1 MLPPTSLG
9 LEQFPVDAPLT
20 VSPAG
25 YSPAGSLNEAIRI
38 GAQYQPP
45 IGRENDGGRAQPVR
59 ADNVRR
65 GEGDVWRGSGQEAQ
79 ARHGFGG
86 VRVEYIPAS
95 TRALFPGQGDECG
108 FYGTILLDL
117 ADPIR
122 RIVLRPRRQCGCP
135 CSVGSFGRR
144 VLPRLR
150 GIRKRDAG
158 IIGRRINSSDCV
170 GRAVIGPSSS
180 VERRRHEIRKSVSAV
195 DGGGPA

>member
-122 RIVLRPRRQCGCP
+122 RIVLRPRRAVWLPMQRRELRAARLAATARDQEKRCWYYRATDKQ
-135 CSVGSFGRR
+135 FG
-144 VLPRLR
+144 LR
-150 GIRKRDAG
+150 GPTGDRTLKLG
-158 IIGRRINSSDCV
+158 
-170 GRAVIGPSSS
+170 
-180 VERRRHEIRKSVSAV
+180 
-195 DGGGPA
+195 